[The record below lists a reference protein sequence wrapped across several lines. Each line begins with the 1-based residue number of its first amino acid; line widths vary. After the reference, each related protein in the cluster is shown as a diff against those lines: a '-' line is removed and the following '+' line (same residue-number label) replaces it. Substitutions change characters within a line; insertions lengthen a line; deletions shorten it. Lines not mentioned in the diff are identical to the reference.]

1 MWDICIG
8 IINLYNLSED
18 NTGLSLLIRNS
29 KFALNMDLYQCK
41 RKRSYFIGLRDY
53 IRFRHPDMVEEFDK
67 TISKMVEGD
76 NNTLDH
82 KGSFIETIN
91 DYLAKIV
98 NNERLFYIVQSWKYK
113 VWHKFRIITA
123 NREYVPPVA

>member
-1 MWDICIG
+1 M
-8 IINLYNLSED
+8 EKH
-18 NTGLSLLIRNS
+18 
-29 KFALNMDLYQCK
+29 KF
-41 RKRSYFIGLRDY
+41 SFIALRDY
-53 IRFRHPDMVEEFDK
+53 LKVNNPEVVFDFDK

>member
-1 MWDICIG
+1 MQDWK
-8 IINLYNLSED
+8 
-18 NTGLSLLIRNS
+18 T
-29 KFALNMDLYQCK
+29 
-41 RKRSYFIGLRDY
+41 YFIGLRDY
-53 IRFRHPDMVEEFDK
+53 IRFNHPDMVDEFDK
-67 TISKMVEGD
+67 TISKMTKKEITDLG
-76 NNTLDH
+76 H
-82 KGSFIETIN
+82 KGSLIETIN

>member
-1 MWDICIG
+1 M
-8 IINLYNLSED
+8 EKH
-18 NTGLSLLIRNS
+18 
-29 KFALNMDLYQCK
+29 KF
-41 RKRSYFIGLRDY
+41 SFIALRDY
-53 IRFRHPDMVEEFDK
+53 LKVNNPEVVFDFDK
-67 TISKMVEGD
+67 TISKMTKSELD
-76 NNTLDH
+76 TLGH

>member
-1 MWDICIG
+1 M
-8 IINLYNLSED
+8 
-18 NTGLSLLIRNS
+18 
-29 KFALNMDLYQCK
+29 
-41 RKRSYFIGLRDY
+41 YFIELRDY
-53 IRFRHPDMVEEFDK
+53 IRFRHPDMVDEFDR
-67 TISKMVEGD
+67 TLSKMTKKEITDLG
-76 NNTLDH
+76 H

-113 VWHKFRIITA
+113 VWHKFRIIMA

>member
-1 MWDICIG
+1 MQDQK
-8 IINLYNLSED
+8 
-18 NTGLSLLIRNS
+18 T
-29 KFALNMDLYQCK
+29 
-41 RKRSYFIGLRDY
+41 YFIGLRDY
-53 IRFRHPDMVEEFDK
+53 IRFNYPDMVDEFDRTLSEMGK
-67 TISKMVEGD
+67 REL
-76 NNTLDH
+76 NNLDH

-113 VWHKFRIITA
+113 VWHKFRVITS

>member
-1 MWDICIG
+1 M
-8 IINLYNLSED
+8 EKQK
-18 NTGLSLLIRNS
+18 T
-29 KFALNMDLYQCK
+29 
-41 RKRSYFIGLRDY
+41 YFIGLRDY
-53 IRFRHPDMVEEFDK
+53 IRFNYPDMVDEFDK
-67 TISKMVEGD
+67 TLSKMVESG
-76 NNTLDH
+76 NNTLNH

-91 DYLAKIV
+91 EYLVKIV